1 MLTLCLSLLLLITNN
16 SNNSQITDK
25 KEKVMKFE
33 LIQLPYAANALEPVI
48 SKETIEFHHGKH
60 LQTYVNNLNNLI
72 QGTKFENATLEQI
85 VAESDG
91 AIFNNAGQTLN
102 HNLYF
107 TQFSPYGGGRPTGAL
122 AKAIDATWGSFEN
135 FQKEFVAAGTGLFG
149 SGWVWLAKD
158 KDGKLSI
165 TKEANGSNPV
175 AHGLKPIL
183 GFDVWEHAYYLDVVG
198 VGVGG
203 DDVVQFSV
211 DVGGD
216 GGHDVFPGAVG
227 AAVDQHFGLAA
238 VNEGGVALAHV

>member
-48 SKETIEFHHGKH
+48 SKETIGFHHGKH

-107 TQFSPYGGGRPTGAL
+107 TQFSPLWRWQTDRRPRQSDRRDLGIVRKL
-122 AKAIDATWGSFEN
+122 PERIRSCRNRSIRLRMGM
-135 FQKEFVAAGTGLFG
+135 AG
-149 SGWVWLAKD
+149 
-158 KDGKLSI
+158 
-165 TKEANGSNPV
+165 
-175 AHGLKPIL
+175 
-183 GFDVWEHAYYLDVVG
+183 
-198 VGVGG
+198 
-203 DDVVQFSV
+203 
-211 DVGGD
+211 
-216 GGHDVFPGAVG
+216 
-227 AAVDQHFGLAA
+227 
-238 VNEGGVALAHV
+238 

>member
-1 MLTLCLSLLLLITNN
+1 
-16 SNNSQITDK
+16 
-25 KEKVMKFE
+25 MKFE

-183 GFDVWEHAYYLDVVG
+183 GFDVWEHAYYLDYRNRRPDHLGYRWQKILKLFKLQIKAARQHTGRLFYLQNDWNSSNIVI
-198 VGVGG
+198 
-203 DDVVQFSV
+203 
-211 DVGGD
+211 
-216 GGHDVFPGAVG
+216 FPIIREKCSITEW
-227 AAVDQHFGLAA
+227 
-238 VNEGGVALAHV
+238 NK

>member
-107 TQFSPYGGGRPTGAL
+107 TQFSPYGGGRPTGAQSDRRDL
-122 AKAIDATWGSFEN
+122 GIVRKLPERIRSCRNRFIRFRMGM
-135 FQKEFVAAGTGLFG
+135 AG
-149 SGWVWLAKD
+149 
-158 KDGKLSI
+158 
-165 TKEANGSNPV
+165 
-175 AHGLKPIL
+175 
-183 GFDVWEHAYYLDVVG
+183 
-198 VGVGG
+198 
-203 DDVVQFSV
+203 
-211 DVGGD
+211 
-216 GGHDVFPGAVG
+216 
-227 AAVDQHFGLAA
+227 
-238 VNEGGVALAHV
+238 